1 MSGLSRRAWYILTA
15 ALVLA
20 SGALYLGGAAGCG
33 EWGFPLDD
41 GWIHQTYARNLAA
54 TGQFAY
60 VPGRVSTGST
70 SPLWTLLLALGYVL
84 GVPFA
89 LWAYALGGVGWLLV
103 GWASANLTR
112 RLYPESRSVAP
123 WVGAACVVE
132 WHLGWAAFSGMETT
146 LFTALSLLLIERY
159 ARGVRPFWLGLIGG
173 LLFLARPEGIVL
185 AGMMGVVLLFDL
197 LPRNGA
203 LGRGGAVRA
212 LFSALAGVAVLAVPY
227 IVFNTMVTGMP
238 FPNTFYAKQ
247 AEYAALLEQPLWAR
261 LWIVLRRPLVGA
273 QVLLIPGFLRE
284 AIRVLRGAWRSLQGE
299 RSESDGRPSPAL
311 VLLPLAWWGAYTLLY
326 ALRMPVDYQYGRYM
340 VPTLP
345 FTLIYGVV
353 GTSRWLRPRSPQRVA
368 RVLGWAVPLAVAC
381 LYVAFLVLG
390 GRAYA
395 SDVCVI
401 NGEMVDVARWLNA
414 HTAEDA
420 VVAAHDIGAIGYF
433 AGRPLLD
440 LAGLVTPEVIP
451 FIRDQGQLLDFVIA
465 RGASYLATFP
475 SWYPDMVADERLEL
489 VYQTNCSATR
499 QRGGDNMAV
508 YRVRR

>member
-1 MSGLSRRAWYILTA
+1 
-15 ALVLA
+15 
-20 SGALYLGGAAGCG
+20 
-33 EWGFPLDD
+33 
-41 GWIHQTYARNLAA
+41 
-54 TGQFAY
+54 
-60 VPGRVSTGST
+60 
-70 SPLWTLLLALGYVL
+70 LLLALGYVL
-84 GVPFA
+84 GVPHA

-146 LFTALSLLLIERY
+146 LFTALSLFLIERY

-173 LLFLARPEGIVL
+173 LLFLARPEGVVL
-185 AGMMGVVLLFDL
+185 AGLVGAVLLLDL

-203 LGRGGAVRA
+203 LGRGGAVWA
-212 LFSALAGVAVLAVPY
+212 LISVLAGLAVLAVPY

-247 AEYAALLEQPLWAR
+247 AEYGALLEQPLWAR

-273 QVLLIPGFLRE
+273 QVLLIPGFLWE
-284 AIRVLRGAWRSLQGE
+284 AIRALRGVWKSLQGG

-311 VLLPLAWWGAYTLLY
+311 VLLPFAWWGAYTLLY
-326 ALRMPVDYQYGRYM
+326 ALRMPVDYQYGRYV

-345 FTLIYGVV
+345 FTLLYGVV
-353 GTSRWLRPRSPQRVA
+353 GTSRWLRPRSAQRAA
-368 RVLGWAVPLAVAC
+368 RVLGRAVPLAVAC

-401 NGEMVDVARWLNA
+401 NGEMVDVARWLSA
-414 HTAEDA
+414 HTAADA

-433 AGRPLLD
+433 AERPLLD

-451 FIRDQGQLLDFVIA
+451 FIRDQGQLLDFVIE
-465 RGASYLATFP
+465 RGAAYLVTFP
-475 SWYPDMVADERLEL
+475 SWYPTMVADERLEL
-489 VYQTNCSATR
+489 VYQTNCSVTR